1 METQTQVTIDYSEYV
16 ELKQTIENLL
26 EQNETMK
33 QRIDLMVGQERKTVE
48 TLAKLVDDIVWGKD
62 CGLMEQYQNE

>member
-1 METQTQVTIDYSEYV
+1 MDTQITIDYSEYA

-33 QRIDLMVGQERKTVE
+33 QRIELLVEQERKTVE
-48 TLAKLVDDIVWGKD
+48 TLAKLVDEIVWAED
-62 CGLMEQYQNE
+62 CGLMERYKNE